1 MSKKCLK
8 TVVFKQLEKMKSLE
22 FLLLVFGLLGWS
34 LALLEPSVRG
44 KFIEIVGGLCS
55 KIQW

>member
-1 MSKKCLK
+1 MSKKSLK
-8 TVVFKQLEKMKSLE
+8 TVVFKQLEKMKSLD
-22 FLLLVFGLLGWS
+22 FLLFVFGILGWC